1 MIAPAQSE
9 PMPDSAAHDSLYR
22 HDVTGVLAKLEDG
35 DSNVAN
41 ELLPLVYEE
50 LRTLAARSFLSQPG
64 DHTLQP
70 TALVHE
76 AYIHLVNGR
85 RQEWK
90 DRAHFF
96 TVAAMAMRQ
105 ILINHAHAR
114 QAAKRGG
121 GKKRVPLCAGLD
133 GTEVKDEFILALDDA
148 LKKLTAVDPS
158 RARIV
163 ELRFFGGLTVKETA
177 EVLGVPPRSVDRGWS
192 FAKSWLHRE
201 ITKGD

>member
-1 MIAPAQSE
+1 MIAPARSK
-9 PMPDSAAHDSLYR
+9 PMPDSAAHDSLHP
-22 HDVTGVLAKLEDG
+22 HDVTGMLAKLDDG
-35 DSNVAN
+35 ESNAAN
-41 ELLPLVYEE
+41 KLLQLVYEE

-76 AYIHLVNGR
+76 AYIRLVSGR
-85 RQEWK
+85 RQDWK

-121 GKKRVPLCAGLD
+121 GKKRVPLCAELD
-133 GTEVKDEFILALDDA
+133 GTEVKDEFLLALDEA
-148 LKKLTAVDPS
+148 LKELTAVDPS

-163 ELRFFGGLTVKETA
+163 ELRFFGGLTVTETA
-177 EVLGVPPRSVDRGWS
+177 EVLGVSPSTVDRGWS

-201 ITKGD
+201 IMKGD